1 MVFLLLSA
9 VVTSYTARLLA
20 KCMDRDNSLLSF
32 SDLAYVSFGNKARL
46 ATSVLFTLELLAACV
61 ALIVLFGDT
70 LHLLIPSVGV
80 LEWKILCGILL
91 IPLSFAPLRYLSYT
105 SILGILSCFSS
116 KTKYHRCLAS
126 PLTIRSYSDNHH

>member
-80 LEWKILCGILL
+80 VEWKVLCGILL

-116 KTKYHRCLAS
+116 KAKYHHWLTS